1 MEVTVSDYLRRRLI
15 SIDKVQAD
23 SFFPDRIS
31 GECGLCGRECFG
43 LFGEVPEVCIYCFV
57 ESPTQVGNE
66 KDRSTNVSNA
76 VKWTERRK
84 AEWEPREGTKQTPL
98 RGSSFS
104 NRVIEIIPGKMA
116 EHRNKA
122 WG

>member
-1 MEVTVSDYLRRRLI
+1 MEDTVSDYLKRRLI

-23 SFFPDRIS
+23 MFFPDRVK

-43 LFGEVPEVCIYCFV
+43 LFGVVPNTCTYCAR
-57 ESPTQVGNE
+57 EPIIRLGEGLERLAHNKE
-66 KDRSTNVSNA
+66 A
-76 VKWTERRK
+76 VRWMEYRRDKWI
-84 AEWEPREGTKQTPL
+84 PREGTKQTPL
-98 RGSSFS
+98 DGSSFT
-104 NRVIEIIPGKMA
+104 NKVIKVIPGKMA